1 MLECKKTPTWED
13 RLRVLT
19 TFLFGL
25 LCMAAPALGAD
36 KPVKIGMLMELSGTF
51 GTSGKLVQHGFQFVL
66 QQHGGML
73 GGQKVDIVTEDTAAD
88 PATAITKVKK
98 LVEYDHVDVLVG
110 PVNSATGAA
119 VRNYVIEQKIPML
132 TMSTVAEVID
142 GKYMFRT
149 SFDGNAEGYLE
160 GFLPGK
166 AGHKKA
172 VLFAPNYL
180 AGQVAEKYF
189 EKGFNDAGGK
199 VVQKLLPRVGAEDY
213 GSFIG
218 QISSDADVAIV
229 FFPGSDAVRF
239 LKQWNDYGMKLPLFG
254 FTVTVDETL
263 LPTEGPSALGFI
275 GASQYFSTIDIPE
288 NKTFLKDWNAAHQS
302 APEKPS
308 WLTLSG
314 WIAAATLDHALGV
327 VKGDLSDKEA
337 FLKAIKKT
345 KLSTPAGPFRFDDNQ
360 NPILPRYVMQI
371 REVDGK
377 AQPVVIA
384 TIPEFIPNGKP
395 PDLPAG
401 FTLPK

>member
-1 MLECKKTPTWED
+1 
-13 RLRVLT
+13 LRVAT
-19 TFLFGL
+19 GILFAVSLALAGPAF
-25 LCMAAPALGAD
+25 AADTPI
-36 KPVKIGMLMELSGTF
+36 KIGMLMELSGTF
-51 GTSGKLVQHGFQFVL
+51 GTSGKLVQHGFQYVL

-73 GGQKVDIVTEDTAAD
+73 GGQKIEIVTEDTAGD

-98 LVEYDHVDVLVG
+98 LVESDHVDVLVG

-119 VRNYVIEQKIPML
+119 VRNYVIEQKVPTI

-149 SFDGNAEGYLE
+149 SFDGNAEAYLE

-166 AGHKKA
+166 AGYRKA
-172 VLFAPNYL
+172 VVLAPNYL
-180 AGQVAEKYF
+180 AGQVAAQYF
-189 EKGFNDAGGK
+189 EQGFKDAGGA
-199 VVQKLLPRVGAEDY
+199 VIQKLLPRVGAEDY

-218 QISSDADVAIV
+218 QISPDADAAIV

-239 LKQWNDYGMKLPLFG
+239 LKQWNDYGMKLPLYG
-254 FTVTVDETL
+254 FTVTVDESL
-263 LPTEGPSALGFI
+263 LATEGPSAVGFI
-275 GASQYFSTIDIPE
+275 GASQYFSTIDTPE
-288 NKTFLKDWNAAHQS
+288 NQAFLKDWNAAHEA

-314 WIAAATLDHALGV
+314 WIAAATLDHAIGV
-327 VKGDLSDKEA
+327 VHGDLSDKEA
-337 FLKAIKKT
+337 FLKAIKDT

-384 TIPEFIPNGKP
+384 TIPEFIPVEKP
-395 PDLPAG
+395 PELPAG